1 MTIAEVKTTY
11 EPKKVITF
19 DNSGN
24 KVVKP
29 YRNVK
34 QLYKSIYS
42 TEPKDDGYY
51 YKPVKLFAFYGDNI
65 GIEIGNSDDQTELDK
80 IIEMT
85 DKNNIDSFDGF
96 INWIKGKINNDIW
109 VNLAELEYLKAYK
122 PELIAGAEKARAA
135 WRAKQDERRRQEE
148 AERNAKEQ
156 AEHDAENTRAFEK
169 INKAIEVFKTSG
181 QICNDNITIWTSLD
195 DYKDYTVL
203 TYLLDEYKIN
213 VPIKT
218 RGYIIN
224 NITRILIHGDNGNSI
239 SYFKTSKT
247 TSTRAFEAL
256 EELKNKIRYGKD
268 LDKKIEKAVDD
279 ILSFTGYAG

>member
-1 MTIAEVKTTY
+1 MTIAEVNTTY

-19 DNSGN
+19 AKDGN
-24 KVVKP
+24 TVIKP
-29 YRNVK
+29 IRNVK
-34 QLYKSIYS
+34 QICGNIYS
-42 TEPKDDGYY
+42 TEPRDEGYY

-65 GIEIGNSDDQTELDK
+65 GIEIANADTETELDK
-80 IIEMT
+80 IVQGTEKIKTFEGYISNIERRIEANT
-85 DKNNIDSFDGF
+85 
-96 INWIKGKINNDIW
+96 WI
-109 VNLAELEYLKAYK
+109 NLAELEYLKAYK

-135 WRAKQDERRRQEE
+135 WKAKLDERRRQEE
-148 AERNAKEQ
+148 AERTAREQ
-156 AEHDAENTRAFEK
+156 AEHDAENAKSFEK
-169 INKAIEVFKTSG
+169 INKAIEAFKTSG
-181 QICNDNITIWTSLD
+181 QICNDDITIWTSLD

-203 TYLLDEYKIN
+203 TYLLDEYEIN

-224 NITRILIHGDNGNSI
+224 NITRILIHGDNGTI

-279 ILSFTGYAG
+279 ILSFTGYTG

>member
-11 EPKKVITF
+11 EPRKVITF
-19 DNSGN
+19 DQSGN

-85 DKNNIDSFDGF
+85 DKNNIDSFEGF

-148 AERNAKEQ
+148 AERNAREQ
-156 AEHDAENTRAFEK
+156 AEHDAENARAFEK
-169 INKAIEVFKTSG
+169 INKAIEAFRTSG
-181 QICNDNITIWTSLD
+181 QICNDDITIWTSLD

-203 TYLLDEYKIN
+203 TYLLDKYEIN

-224 NITRILIHGDNGNSI
+224 NITRILIHGDNGTI
-239 SYFKTSKT
+239 SYFKTSKA

-279 ILSFTGYAG
+279 ILSFTGYTG

>member
-85 DKNNIDSFDGF
+85 DKNNIDSFEGF

-109 VNLAELEYLKAYK
+109 INLAELEYLRLYA
-122 PELIAGAEKARAA
+122 PELMTGAEKARTA

-148 AERNAKEQ
+148 AERTAREK
-156 AEHDAENTRAFEK
+156 AEHDAENAKSFEK
-169 INKAIEVFKTSG
+169 INKAIEVFKATG
-181 QICNDNITIWTSLD
+181 RINNDNITVWTSFD
-195 DYKDYTVL
+195 DYKDYTVI
-203 TYLLDEYKIN
+203 TYLLDEYK
-213 VPIKT
+213 VKCPIKT

-224 NITRILIHGDNGNSI
+224 SICAVMVNPNNTI
-239 SYFKTSKT
+239 SYSKYSKT
-247 TSTRAFEAL
+247 ISEKAFEVL
-256 EELKNKIRYGKD
+256 EELRDKIRYGIDVNKTVEA
-268 LDKKIEKAVDD
+268 IAEN
-279 ILSFTGYAG
+279 ILSFEGYKA